1 MSGAEEGTHPTEPY
15 PRDLGSERPT
25 VPLPPT
31 GGSQATAAV
40 GGAAPGAS
48 VDAGLPPRPPLP
60 SAPVAVPPPRRRAR
74 WPWVLG
80 IVVVVLAA
88 LVVGGEFVARAVV
101 AQQIRSQVITALKL
115 PADQR
120 MDVNVGGI
128 VLPQLVAGRLDDV
141 RISSKSV
148 AIGPIT
154 SAVQVDATG
163 VPIRG
168 GALGAAKGTF
178 RITADQLEK
187 AITAAAG
194 STPIESVTLDGEDV
208 KATGS
213 VKLFGATVPLA
224 LALTPGAAGGELT
237 FTPTSATIG
246 ALTVDPDTIAS
257 TPFGAA
263 LKPLFATQKLCIAD
277 RLPAGV
283 HLSGLRVDAGAL
295 VATFSADS
303 AITTDPK
310 LLENGTC
317 PAS

>member
-15 PRDLGSERPT
+15 PRGLGLEHPVAVPPPSAAG
-25 VPLPPT
+25 PLPRDAAS
-31 GGSQATAAV
+31 GATA
-40 GGAAPGAS
+40 
-48 VDAGLPPRPPLP
+48 PPRPPLP

-80 IVVVVLAA
+80 IVVILLAV

-101 AQQIRSQVITALKL
+101 AQQIRSQAIAALKL
-115 PADQR
+115 PADQQ
-120 MDVNVGGI
+120 MDVAVGGI

-168 GALGAAKGTF
+168 GALGSARGTF

-208 KATGS
+208 TATGS

-246 ALTVDPDTIAS
+246 AITVDPDTVAS
-257 TPFGAA
+257 SPFGAA
-263 LKPLFATQKLCIAD
+263 LKPLFTTQKLCIAD

-283 HLSGLRVDAGAL
+283 HLSGLHVDAGAL

-303 AITTDPK
+303 AITTDPT

>member
-1 MSGAEEGTHPTEPY
+1 MSGAEEGTQPTEPY
-15 PRDLGSERPT
+15 PRDLGLEHPT
-25 VPLPPT
+25 VPLPR
-31 GGSQATAAV
+31 
-40 GGAAPGAS
+40 
-48 VDAGLPPRPPLP
+48 DAGSDAALPARPPLP

-88 LVVGGEFVARAVV
+88 IVVGGEFVARAVV

-115 PADQR
+115 PADQQ
-120 MDVNVGGI
+120 MDVSVGGI

-141 RISSKSV
+141 QLSSKSV

-168 GALGAAKGTF
+168 GELGSAKGTF
-178 RITADQLEK
+178 RITAAQLEK
-187 AITAAAG
+187 ALTAAAG
-194 STPIESVTLDGEDV
+194 STPIEAVTLQGEDV

-213 VKLFGATVPLA
+213 VKLLGASVPLA
-224 LALTPGAAGGELT
+224 LSLTPGAEGGELT

-246 ALTVDPDTIAS
+246 ALTLDASDTS
-257 TPFGAA
+257 SPFAGA
-263 LKPLFATQKLCIAD
+263 LKPLFATQKVCIAD

-283 HLSGLRVDAGAL
+283 HLSGLRVDADAL

>member
-1 MSGAEEGTHPTEPY
+1 VSGAEEGSHPTEPY
-15 PRDLGSERPT
+15 PRDLGSEHPT
-25 VPLPPT
+25 VPLPPQAA
-31 GGSQATAAV
+31 GSL
-40 GGAAPGAS
+40 APGAAS
-48 VDAGLPPRPPLP
+48 GAGLPPRPPLP

-74 WPWVLG
+74 WPWALG

-115 PADQR
+115 PADQQL
-120 MDVNVGGI
+120 DVSVGGI

-141 RISSKSV
+141 RLSSKSV

-154 SAVQVDATG
+154 SAVDVDATG

-168 GALGAAKGTF
+168 GALGSARGSF
-178 RITADQLEK
+178 RIGADQLEK

-194 STPIESVTLDGEDV
+194 STPIDAVTLDGKDV
-208 KATGS
+208 RATGS

-224 LALTPGAAGGELT
+224 LALTPGAEGGELT
-237 FTPTSATIG
+237 FTPTSATVG
-246 ALTVDPDTIAS
+246 AMTLDASDTS
-257 TPFGAA
+257 SPFAGV

-283 HLSGLRVDAGAL
+283 HLSGLRVDGDAL

-303 AITTDPK
+303 AITTDPA
-310 LLENGTC
+310 LLENGSC
-317 PAS
+317 AGR

>member
-15 PRDLGSERPT
+15 PRDLGLEHPT
-25 VPLPPT
+25 VPLPPPT
-31 GGSQATAAV
+31 
-40 GGAAPGAS
+40 GAS
-48 VDAGLPPRPPLP
+48 PAPDAASGAGLPPRPPLP

-80 IVVVVLAA
+80 IIVVVLAA

-115 PADQR
+115 PADQQI
-120 MDVNVGGI
+120 DVNVGGI

-141 RISSKSV
+141 RLSSRSV

-154 SAVQVDATG
+154 SAVDVDATG

-168 GALGAAKGTF
+168 GELGSAKGTF

-194 STPIESVTLDGEDV
+194 STPIDSVTLDGKDV

-246 ALTVDPDTIAS
+246 AMTLDASDTSSPFAS
-257 TPFGAA
+257 A
-263 LKPLFATQKLCIAD
+263 LKPLFATQMLCIAD

-283 HLSGLRVDAGAL
+283 HLSGLRVEGEAL

-317 PAS
+317 PTS

>member
-1 MSGAEEGTHPTEPY
+1 MSGAEEGSQPTEPY
-15 PRDLGSERPT
+15 PRDLGLEHP
-25 VPLPPT
+25 VVVPPPAGGPLPHD
-31 GGSQATAAV
+31 AASDH
-40 GGAAPGAS
+40 GI
-48 VDAGLPPRPPLP
+48 PPRPPLP

-115 PADQR
+115 PADQQ

-128 VLPQLVAGRLDDV
+128 VLPQLVAGRLADV
-141 RISSKSV
+141 RLSSKSV

-168 GALGAAKGTF
+168 GELGSAKGTF

-187 AITAAAG
+187 AIIAAAG
-194 STPIESVTLDGEDV
+194 STPIESVALDGKNV
-208 KATGS
+208 TATGS
-213 VKLFGATVPLA
+213 VKLFGASVPLA
-224 LALTPGAAGGELT
+224 LALTPGAEGGELT

-246 ALTVDPDTIAS
+246 AMTLDASDTS
-257 TPFGAA
+257 SPFAKA

-283 HLSGLRVDAGAL
+283 HLSGLRVDVDAL

-317 PAS
+317 PGS

>member
-1 MSGAEEGTHPTEPY
+1 MSGAEEGMHPTEPY
-15 PRDLGSERPT
+15 PRNLGSEHPVV
-25 VPLPPT
+25 VPPARA
-31 GGSQATAAV
+31 GG
-40 GGAAPGAS
+40 
-48 VDAGLPPRPPLP
+48 PLP
-60 SAPVAVPPPRRRAR
+60 SAPIAVPPPRRRAR
-74 WPWVLG
+74 WPWAVG

-88 LVVGGEFVARAVV
+88 LAVGGEFVARAVV

-115 PADQR
+115 PADQQL
-120 MDVNVGGI
+120 DVNVGGI

-141 RISSKSV
+141 RLSSKSV
-148 AIGPIT
+148 ALGPIT

-168 GALGAAKGTF
+168 GELGSAKGTF

-194 STPIESVTLDGEDV
+194 STPIESVTLVGADV

-213 VKLFGATVPLA
+213 VTLFGASVPLS
-224 LALTPGAAGGELT
+224 LALTPGAVDGELT

-246 ALTVDPDTIAS
+246 AMTLDASDTSSPFAS
-257 TPFGAA
+257 A

-283 HLSGLRVDAGAL
+283 HLSGLRVDGDAL

>member
-1 MSGAEEGTHPTEPY
+1 MSGAEEGAHPTEPY
-15 PRDLGSERPT
+15 PRDLGSEHPT
-25 VPLPPT
+25 VPLPPAA
-31 GGSQATAAV
+31 GGSPAPAAAS
-40 GGAAPGAS
+40 GAE
-48 VDAGLPPRPPLP
+48 LPPRPPLP

-115 PADQR
+115 PSDQQ

-141 RISSKSV
+141 RLTSKSV

-154 SAVQVDATG
+154 SAVDVDATG

-168 GALGAAKGTF
+168 GELGSARGTF

-187 AITAAAG
+187 AIAAAAG
-194 STPIESVTLDGEDV
+194 STPIDSVTLDGKDV

-224 LALTPGAAGGELT
+224 LALTPGAEGGELT

-246 ALTVDPDTIAS
+246 AMTLDASDTSSPFAS
-257 TPFGAA
+257 A

-283 HLSGLRVDAGAL
+283 HLSGLRVDGDAL
-295 VATFSADS
+295 AATFSADS
-303 AITTDPK
+303 AITTDPQ

-317 PAS
+317 PGS